1 MKDEDTKDIGGLF
14 AELFGPDGGFL
25 LWSRNPKRGG
35 RDGDGMRVAT
45 DTKDNPSIHVTP
57 KQALLLLEYL
67 TDQKERFEK
76 AIIEDALGR
85 FRHYP

>member
-14 AELFGPDGGFL
+14 AELFDPDGGFL
-25 LWSRNPKRGG
+25 LWSRNPKRSG
-35 RDGDGMRVAT
+35 VSAT
-45 DTKDNPSIHVTP
+45 DTKDNDTIHISP

-67 TDQKERFEK
+67 TAQKQRFEK